1 MKTEKL
7 LSVSMIATLLAACS
21 NEVEIPGATD
31 GNNDANRPS
40 AGKVVIK
47 TNVVEENGDAESR
60 SFWTGNGWKFEEGDR
75 FGAMLM
81 DTWNQTNEGHTT
93 VADYTFTDYI
103 HTNYPFTSNA
113 TGDVW
118 TCPEDAAVNE
128 GNYFF
133 YFPYDGTYKERGY
146 VRISLNNEQ
155 SNVDSTTGEVDWSYG
170 VRDNQKY
177 LGYAFIPASNDDI
190 NEVPV
195 NFYPLFATPKFKLQ
209 NLSSTDLRLVK
220 LIIRTHTNDQLSEP
234 CLLPTTVAL
243 APLSSNFK
251 EVAAD
256 YPTMEEDKQIASL
269 YYYSTLMLDG
279 IFAKDPVK
287 DSELKSDKT
296 KGVYEYTVD
305 FGDKYIVQ
313 PGEFFKACAVM
324 PAGDYNDFD
333 VYAFVE
339 MQNSEKTSGFVSLTD
354 LKNSHWSG
362 FDTQNGAMQY
372 ELKPGVTQVL
382 NASFDSNALQNLS
395 WDKFTVANTD
405 DLLWMLNLKA
415 KHGGNELLV
424 VKTLGDKVELNN
436 EVYNWLKDEAHKNIK
451 LQIIGN
457 IVIPANVP
465 ADAIDL
471 LTTGKFT
478 NALATTIINKGNQ
491 VIEKD
496 LINCNVQNY
505 GTLKGNVSINGY
517 VQNAE
522 NATIE
527 VTTVNGDVEN
537 AGEVVIKSVNGN
549 VKNGYNATIDT
560 VNGNINNYDNGG
572 KLIIKNVTG
581 TLSNTGEVTI
591 NGGTLNEVN
600 NGQSLNSTI
609 KVEDET
615 TIKHLVNNKY
625 GKVYIN
631 ADSKLGSDNYGLIEI
646 NSCTV
651 TPLLDKDSQKD
662 IFNAPSGIIKVINGT
677 LKYTSITRVIY
688 NDGNIYVIGKSY
700 VAIYGGTGI
709 IDVTEANRDENGNLI
724 EEGGYQAISYDVEK
738 TYFRYRGQ
746 VNTKTLQAIISSKNY
761 GKNPVILEF
770 EKDATQADLNGANVQ
785 KILVKS
791 GATLKL
797 EGKWS
802 LEKKANGYELGNS
815 YEALEVEEGATLKV
829 VNGKTLEAV
838 KEFDILANGTFRAEN
853 NSIIKGFATFKGNG
867 VVFISTKDFSWNQG
881 AFTGEWTWEY

>member
-220 LIIRTHTNDQLSEP
+220 LIIRTHTAQLSQP

-251 EVAAD
+251 EVAAE
-256 YPTMEEDKQIASL
+256 YPVMEEDKQIASL

-279 IFAKDPVK
+279 VFAKDPVEG
-287 DSELKSDKT
+287 SELKSDKT
-296 KGVYEYTVD
+296 KGVYEYTID

-324 PAGDYNDFD
+324 PAGEYGDFD

-339 MQNSEKTSGFVSLTD
+339 MQNSEKTSGFVALTD
-354 LKNSHWSG
+354 LKNSHWTG
-362 FDTQNGAMQY
+362 FDTQNGAMQT

-471 LTTGKFT
+471 LTTAEGP
-478 NALATTIINKGNQ
+478 LATTIINKGNQ
-491 VIEKD
+491 VIENN

-537 AGEVVIKSVNGN
+537 AGDVVIKTINGN
-549 VKNGYNATIDT
+549 VENGYNATIDT

-572 KLIIKNVTG
+572 KLIIKNVEG
-581 TLSNTGEVTI
+581 TLTNTGEVTI
-591 NGGTLNEVN
+591 NGGTLNVVN
-600 NGQSLNSTI
+600 NGKSLNSTI
-609 KVEDET
+609 NIEEKT
-615 TIKHLVNNKY
+615 TINHLINY
-625 GKVYIN
+625 GKVN
-631 ADSKLGSDNYGLIEI
+631 VKKDSQIGGDNYGVI
-646 NSCTV
+646 NIDACKV
-651 TPLLDKDSQKD
+651 TPLNNESELDLY
-662 IFNAPSGIIKVINGT
+662 ITTSGKINVTDGTLKFTTSTKKVIN
-677 LKYTSITRVIY
+677 
-688 NDGNIYVIGKSY
+688 DGYIYVIGKSH
-700 VAIYGGTGI
+700 VAINGGTGI
-709 IDVTEANRDENGNLI
+709 IDVTDAIKD
-724 EEGGYQAISYDVEK
+724 GGYQASSEDKEK

-746 VNTKTLQAIISSKNY
+746 VDKVQTLQAIISSKNY
-761 GKNPVILEF
+761 GENPVILEF
-770 EKDATQADLNGANVQ
+770 EKDATQVGLSGAKVR

-791 GATLKL
+791 GVTLKL
-797 EGKWS
+797 EGEWW
-802 LEKKANGYELGNS
+802 LEDKVNDFELGNS
-815 YEALEVEEGATLKV
+815 YEALEVEEGATLEV
-829 VNGKTLEAV
+829 LNGKTLKAAQ
-838 KEFDILANGTFRAEN
+838 EFNVLVNGTFRAEN
-853 NSIIKGFATFKGNG
+853 NSKIEGTASVNGAG
-867 VVFISTKDFSWNQG
+867 VVFISTKAFSWNEG
-881 AFTGEWTWEY
+881 TFTGEWTNNY

>member
-220 LIIRTHTNDQLSEP
+220 LIIRTHTAQLSQP

-251 EVAAD
+251 EVAAE
-256 YPTMEEDKQIASL
+256 YPVMEEDKQIASL

-279 IFAKDPVK
+279 VFAKDPVEG
-287 DSELKSDKT
+287 SELKSDKT
-296 KGVYEYTVD
+296 KGVYEYTID

-324 PAGDYNDFD
+324 PAGEYGDFD

-339 MQNSEKTSGFVSLTD
+339 MQNSEKTSGFVALTD
-354 LKNSHWSG
+354 LKNSHWTG
-362 FDTQNGAMQY
+362 FDTQNGAMQT

-471 LTTGKFT
+471 LTTAEGP
-478 NALATTIINKGNQ
+478 LATTIINKGNQ

-496 LINCNVQNY
+496 LVNCNVQNY

-537 AGEVVIKSVNGN
+537 AGEVVINSVNGN
-549 VKNGYNATIDT
+549 VENGYNATIDT
-560 VNGNINNYDNGG
+560 VNGNINNDNGG
-572 KLIIKNVTG
+572 KLIIKNVKG
-581 TLSNTGEVTI
+581 TLNNTGEVTI
-591 NGGTLNEVN
+591 NGGTLNVVN

-609 KVEDET
+609 NIEDNT
-615 TIKHLVNNKY
+615 TINHLINY
-625 GKVYIN
+625 GNLNVK
-631 ADSKLGSDNYGLIEI
+631 ADSQIGGDNYGVINI
-646 NSCTV
+646 NSCKV
-651 TPLLDKDSQKD
+651 TPLDKESELDLY
-662 IFNAPSGIIKVINGT
+662 ITPSGKINVTDGT
-677 LKYTSITRVIY
+677 LKFTTSTKEVI
-688 NDGNIYVIGKSY
+688 NDGYIYVIGKSH
-700 VAIYGGTGI
+700 VAINGGTGI
-709 IDVTEANRDENGNLI
+709 IDVTDAHD
-724 EEGGYQAISYDVEK
+724 EGGYQASSEDTEK
-738 TYFRYRGQ
+738 TYFRYIGQ
-746 VNTKTLQAIISSKNY
+746 VNKVETLQAVISSKNY

-770 EKDATQADLNGANVQ
+770 EKDATQVGLSGAKVR

-791 GATLKL
+791 GVTLKL
-797 EGKWS
+797 EGEWW
-802 LEKKANGYELGNS
+802 LEDKVNDFELGNS
-815 YEALEVEEGATLKV
+815 YEALEVEEGATLEV
-829 VNGKTLEAV
+829 LNGKTLKAAQ
-838 KEFDILANGTFRAEN
+838 EFNVLVNGTFRAEN
-853 NSIIKGFATFKGNG
+853 NSKIEGTASVNGAG
-867 VVFISTKDFSWNQG
+867 VVFISTKAFSWNEG
-881 AFTGEWTWEY
+881 TFTGEWTNNY

>member
-220 LIIRTHTNDQLSEP
+220 LIIRTRTKQSAEP
-234 CLLPTTVAL
+234 SLLPTTVAL
-243 APLSSNFK
+243 APLSKEFK
-251 EVAAD
+251 EVAAE
-256 YPTMEEDKQIASL
+256 YPVMKEDEQIASL
-269 YYYSTLMLDG
+269 YSHSTLMLDG
-279 IFAKDPVK
+279 YFAEKAES
-287 DSELKSDKT
+287 SELKSDNT
-296 KGVYEYTVD
+296 KGVYEYTID

-324 PAGDYNDFD
+324 PAGEYNYFD

-339 MQNSEKTSGFVSLTD
+339 MQNSEKTSGFVALTE
-354 LKNSHWSG
+354 LKNANWTG
-362 FDTQNGAMQY
+362 FDTQNGAMQT

-395 WDKFTVANTD
+395 WEKFTVANTN
-405 DLLWMLNLKA
+405 DLIWLLNLKA
-415 KHGGNELLV
+415 KHGGDERLV
-424 VKTLGDKVELNN
+424 VNTLGDKVELNN
-436 EVYNWLKDEAHKNIK
+436 EVYNWLKDEAHKNIE
-451 LQIIGN
+451 LQINGN
-457 IVIPANVP
+457 IVIPSNVP
-465 ADAIDL
+465 EDAIDL
-471 LTTGKFT
+471 LYTDLSQKTI
-478 NALATTIINKGNQ
+478 IINKGEQ
-491 VIEKD
+491 KLTKKLTRTDIK
-496 LINCNVQNY
+496 NY
-505 GTLKGNVSINGY
+505 GTISGNVTLDGSL
-517 VQNAE
+517 QNAE
-522 NATIE
+522 NAKAEIS
-527 VTTVNGDVEN
+527 VVVFNVEN
-537 AGEVVIKSVNGN
+537 AGEVVIKTVYGN
-549 VKNGYNATIDT
+549 VENGYNATIDT
-560 VNGNINNYDNGG
+560 VKGDINNYDNGG
-572 KLIIKNVTG
+572 KLIIKNVEG
-581 TLSNTGEVTI
+581 TLTNTGEVTI

-615 TIKHLVNNKY
+615 TIKHLANNKY

-662 IFNAPSGIIKVINGT
+662 IFNAPSGIIKVVNGT
-677 LKYTSITRVIY
+677 LKFTSETRVIY

-709 IDVTEANRDENGNLI
+709 IDVTEANRDEKGNLI
-724 EEGGYQAISYDVEK
+724 EDGGYQASSEVKE
-738 TYFRYRGQ
+738 TFFRYSGQ
-746 VNTKTLQAIISSKNY
+746 VDTKILQAIISSKNY

-770 EKDATQADLNGANVQ
+770 EKDATQADLNGANVK

-802 LEKKANGYELGNS
+802 LEKKANDYELGNS

-829 VNGKTLEAV
+829 VNGKTLEATNY
-838 KEFDILANGTFRAEN
+838 FDVLVNGTFRAEN
-853 NSIIKGFATFKGNG
+853 NSMIKGSASFAGNG
-867 VVFISTKDFSWNQG
+867 VVFISTKDFSWNKG
-881 AFTGEWTWEY
+881 TFTGEWTNY

>member
-220 LIIRTHTNDQLSEP
+220 LIIRTHTAQLSQP

-251 EVAAD
+251 EVAAE
-256 YPTMEEDKQIASL
+256 YPVMEEDKQIASL

-279 IFAKDPVK
+279 VFAKDPVEG
-287 DSELKSDKT
+287 SELKSDKT
-296 KGVYEYTVD
+296 KGVYEYTID

-324 PAGDYNDFD
+324 PAGEYGDFD

-339 MQNSEKTSGFVSLTD
+339 MQNSEKTSGFVALTD
-354 LKNSHWSG
+354 LKNSHWTG
-362 FDTQNGAMQY
+362 FDTQNGAMQT

-471 LTTGKFT
+471 LTTAEGP
-478 NALATTIINKGNQ
+478 LATTIINKGNQ
-491 VIEKD
+491 VIENN

-549 VKNGYNATIDT
+549 VENGYNATIDT

-591 NGGTLNEVN
+591 NGGTLNSVN

-609 KVEDET
+609 NIAEKT
-615 TIKHLVNNKY
+615 TIYNLSNMYNAKVN
-625 GKVYIN
+625 IN
-631 ADSKLGSDNYGLIEI
+631 ANTQFGGINLGTI
-646 NSCTV
+646 NINGCVV
-651 TPLLDKDSQKD
+651 TPLAKNNIALQNSMYKNQ
-662 IFNAPSGIIKVINGT
+662 IGVINVTDGT
-677 LKYTSITRVIY
+677 LKFTDNTEYIANNGY
-688 NDGNIYVIGKSY
+688 IYVIGKSH
-700 VAIYGGTGI
+700 VAVSNGNGI
-709 IDVTEANRDENGNLI
+709 IDVTDANK
-724 EEGGYQAISYDVEK
+724 EGGYQASSEVEE

-746 VNTKTLQAIISSKNY
+746 VDTKTLQAVISSKNY
-761 GKNPVILEF
+761 GVNPVILEF
-770 EKDATQADLNGANVQ
+770 EKDATQVGLSGAKVR

-791 GATLKL
+791 GVTLKL
-797 EGKWS
+797 EGEWW
-802 LEKKANGYELGNS
+802 LANKGQDFLLGES
-815 YEALEVEEGATLKV
+815 YEALEVEEGATLEV
-829 VNGKTLEAV
+829 LNGKTLKAAQ
-838 KEFDILANGTFRAEN
+838 EFDVLVNGTFRAEN
-853 NSIIKGFATFKGNG
+853 NSKIEGSASFAGNG
-867 VVFISTKDFSWNQG
+867 VVFISTKDFSWNKG
-881 AFTGEWTWEY
+881 TFTGEWTNN

>member
-220 LIIRTHTNDQLSEP
+220 LIIRTHTGQLSEP

-251 EVAAD
+251 EVAAE
-256 YPTMEEDKQIASL
+256 YPVMEEDKQIASL
-269 YYYSTLMLDG
+269 FSHSTLMLDG
-279 IFAKDPVK
+279 LFAQQPASS
-287 DSELKSDKT
+287 SELKSDKT
-296 KGVYEYTVD
+296 KGVYEYTID

-324 PAGDYNDFD
+324 PAGEYGDFD

-339 MQNSEKTSGFVSLTD
+339 MQNSEKTSGFVTLTD
-354 LKNSHWSG
+354 LKNANWTG
-362 FDTQNGAMQY
+362 FDTQNGAMQTV
-372 ELKPGVTQVL
+372 LKPGVTQVL

-405 DLLWMLNLKA
+405 DLIWLLNLKA
-415 KHGGNELLV
+415 KHGGDELLV

-457 IVIPANVP
+457 IVIPASVP

-478 NALATTIINKGNQ
+478 TADALATTIINKGNQ

-496 LINCNVQNY
+496 LVNCNVQNY

-537 AGEVVIKSVNGN
+537 AGDVVIKTINGN
-549 VKNGYNATIDT
+549 VENGYNATIDT

-572 KLIIKNVTG
+572 KLIIKNVEG
-581 TLSNTGEVTI
+581 TLTNTGEVTI
-591 NGGTLNEVN
+591 NGGTLNVVN
-600 NGQSLNSTI
+600 NGKSLNSTI
-609 KVEDET
+609 NIEEKT
-615 TIKHLVNNKY
+615 TINHLINY
-625 GKVYIN
+625 GKVN
-631 ADSKLGSDNYGLIEI
+631 VKKDSQIGGDNYGVI
-646 NSCTV
+646 NIDACKV
-651 TPLLDKDSQKD
+651 TPLNNESELDLY
-662 IFNAPSGIIKVINGT
+662 ITTSGKINVTDGTLKFTTSTKKVIN
-677 LKYTSITRVIY
+677 
-688 NDGNIYVIGKSY
+688 DGYIYVIGKSH
-700 VAIYGGTGI
+700 VAINGGTGI
-709 IDVTEANRDENGNLI
+709 IDVTDAIKD
-724 EEGGYQAISYDVEK
+724 GGYQASSEDKEK

-746 VNTKTLQAIISSKNY
+746 VDKVQTLQAIISSKNY
-761 GKNPVILEF
+761 GENPVILEF
-770 EKDATQADLNGANVQ
+770 EKDATQVGLSGAKVR

-791 GATLKL
+791 GVTLKL
-797 EGKWS
+797 EGEWW
-802 LEKKANGYELGNS
+802 LEDKVNDFELGNS
-815 YEALEVEEGATLKV
+815 YEALEVEEGATLEV
-829 VNGKTLEAV
+829 LNGKTLKAAQ
-838 KEFDILANGTFRAEN
+838 EFNVLVNGTFRAEN
-853 NSIIKGFATFKGNG
+853 NSKIEGTASVNGAG
-867 VVFISTKDFSWNQG
+867 VVFISTKAFSWNEG
-881 AFTGEWTWEY
+881 TFTGEWTNNY

>member
-220 LIIRTHTNDQLSEP
+220 LIIRTHTAQLSQP

-251 EVAAD
+251 EVAAE
-256 YPTMEEDKQIASL
+256 YPVMEEDKQIASL

-279 IFAKDPVK
+279 VFAKDPVEG
-287 DSELKSDKT
+287 SELKSDKT
-296 KGVYEYTVD
+296 KGVYEYTID

-324 PAGDYNDFD
+324 PAGEYGDFD

-339 MQNSEKTSGFVSLTD
+339 MQNSEKTSGFVALTD
-354 LKNSHWSG
+354 LKNSHWTG
-362 FDTQNGAMQY
+362 FDTQNGAMQT

-471 LTTGKFT
+471 LTTAEGP
-478 NALATTIINKGNQ
+478 LATTIINKGNQ

-496 LINCNVQNY
+496 LVNCNVQNY

-537 AGEVVIKSVNGN
+537 AGEVVINSVNGN
-549 VKNGYNATIDT
+549 VENGYNATIDT
-560 VNGNINNYDNGG
+560 VNGNINNDNGG
-572 KLIIKNVTG
+572 KLIIKNVKG
-581 TLSNTGEVTI
+581 TLNNTGEVTI
-591 NGGTLNEVN
+591 NGGTLNVVN

-609 KVEDET
+609 NIEDNT
-615 TIKHLVNNKY
+615 TINHLINY
-625 GKVYIN
+625 GNLNVK
-631 ADSKLGSDNYGLIEI
+631 ADSQIGGDNYGVINI
-646 NSCTV
+646 NSCKV
-651 TPLLDKDSQKD
+651 TPLDKESELDLY
-662 IFNAPSGIIKVINGT
+662 ITPSGKIKVTDGT
-677 LKYTSITRVIY
+677 LKFTTSTKEVI
-688 NDGNIYVIGKSY
+688 NDGYIYVIGKSH
-700 VAIYGGTGI
+700 VAINGGTGI
-709 IDVTEANRDENGNLI
+709 IDVTDVHD
-724 EEGGYQAISYDVEK
+724 EGGYQASSEDTEK
-738 TYFRYRGQ
+738 TYFRYIGQ
-746 VNTKTLQAIISSKNY
+746 VNKVETLQAVISSKNY

-770 EKDATQADLNGANVQ
+770 EKDATQVGLSGAKVR

-791 GATLKL
+791 GVTLKL
-797 EGKWS
+797 EGEWW
-802 LEKKANGYELGNS
+802 LEDKVNDFELGNS
-815 YEALEVEEGATLKV
+815 YEALEVEEGATLEV
-829 VNGKTLEAV
+829 LNGKTLKAAQ
-838 KEFDILANGTFRAEN
+838 EFNVLVNGTFRAEN
-853 NSIIKGFATFKGNG
+853 NSKIEGTASVNGAG
-867 VVFISTKDFSWNQG
+867 VVFISTKAFSWNEG
-881 AFTGEWTWEY
+881 TFTGEWTNNY

>member
-220 LIIRTHTNDQLSEP
+220 LIIRTHTGQLSEP

-243 APLSSNFK
+243 APKSSHFE
-251 EVAAD
+251 EVAAE
-256 YPTMEEDKQIASL
+256 YPVMEEDKQIASL
-269 YYYSTLMLDG
+269 FSHSTLMLDG
-279 IFAKDPVK
+279 LFAQESE
-287 DSELKSDKT
+287 SELKSDKT
-296 KGVYEYTVD
+296 KGVYEYTID

-324 PAGDYNDFD
+324 PAGEYGDFD

-339 MQNSEKTSGFVSLTD
+339 MQNSEKTSGFVTLTD
-354 LKNSHWSG
+354 LKNANWTG
-362 FDTQNGAMQY
+362 FDTQNGAMQTV
-372 ELKPGVTQVL
+372 LKPGVTQVL

-405 DLLWMLNLKA
+405 DLIWLLNLKA
-415 KHGGNELLV
+415 KHGGDELLV

-478 NALATTIINKGNQ
+478 TADALATTIINKGNQ

-496 LINCNVQNY
+496 LVNCNVQNY

-537 AGEVVIKSVNGN
+537 AGEVVINSVNGN
-549 VKNGYNATIDT
+549 VENGYNATIDT

-581 TLSNTGEVTI
+581 TLTNIGEATF
-591 NGGTLNEVN
+591 NGGTLNKVIN
-600 NGQSLNSTI
+600 NPNGSPSY
-609 KVEDET
+609 T
-615 TIKHLVNNKY
+615 TINIEDNTTINDFSNMSYAKVN
-625 GKVYIN
+625 IN
-631 ADSKLGSDNYGLIEI
+631 ADTQFGGSNYGTI
-646 NSCTV
+646 NINACVV
-651 TPLLDKDSQKD
+651 TPLTKSNDNIALQNARYKDQ
-662 IFNAPSGIIKVINGT
+662 IGVINVTNGT
-677 LKYTSITRVIY
+677 LKFTDNTKYIS
-688 NDGNIYVIGKSY
+688 NDGYIYVIGKSH
-700 VAIYGGTGI
+700 VAVNNGNGI
-709 IDVTEANRDENGNLI
+709 IDVTDANK
-724 EEGGYQAISYDVEK
+724 EGGYQASSEVEE

-746 VNTKTLQAIISSKNY
+746 VDKVETLQAVISSKNY

-770 EKDATQADLNGANVQ
+770 EKDATQKGLSGAAVR

-791 GATLKL
+791 GVTLKL
-797 EGKWS
+797 EGEWW
-802 LEKKANGYELGNS
+802 LANKGQDFLLGES
-815 YEALEVEEGATLKV
+815 YEALEVEEGATLEV
-829 VNGKTLEAV
+829 LNGKTLKAAQ
-838 KEFDILANGTFRAEN
+838 EFDVLVNGTFRAEN
-853 NSIIKGFATFKGNG
+853 NSKIEGSASFAGNG
-867 VVFISTKDFSWNQG
+867 VVFISTKDFSWNKG
-881 AFTGEWTWEY
+881 TFTGEWTNNY

>member
-220 LIIRTHTNDQLSEP
+220 LIIRTHTAQLSQP

-251 EVAAD
+251 EVAAE
-256 YPTMEEDKQIASL
+256 YPVMEEDKQIASL

-279 IFAKDPVK
+279 VFAKDPVEG
-287 DSELKSDKT
+287 SELKSDKT
-296 KGVYEYTVD
+296 KGVYEYTID

-324 PAGDYNDFD
+324 PAGEYGDFD

-339 MQNSEKTSGFVSLTD
+339 MQNSEKTSGFVALTD
-354 LKNSHWSG
+354 LKNSHWTG
-362 FDTQNGAMQY
+362 FDTQNGAMQT

-471 LTTGKFT
+471 LTTAEGP
-478 NALATTIINKGNQ
+478 LATTIINKGNQ
-491 VIEKD
+491 VIENN

-537 AGEVVIKSVNGN
+537 AGDVVTKTINGN
-549 VKNGYNATIDT
+549 VENGYNATIDT

-572 KLIIKNVTG
+572 KLIIKNVEG
-581 TLSNTGEVTI
+581 TLTNTGEVTI
-591 NGGTLNEVN
+591 NGGTLNVVN
-600 NGQSLNSTI
+600 NGKSLNSTI
-609 KVEDET
+609 NIEEKT
-615 TIKHLVNNKY
+615 TINHLINY
-625 GKVYIN
+625 GKVN
-631 ADSKLGSDNYGLIEI
+631 VKKDSQIGGDNYGVI
-646 NSCTV
+646 NIDACKV
-651 TPLLDKDSQKD
+651 TPLNNESELDLY
-662 IFNAPSGIIKVINGT
+662 ITTSGKINVTDGTLKFTTSTKKVIN
-677 LKYTSITRVIY
+677 
-688 NDGNIYVIGKSY
+688 DGYIYVIGKSH
-700 VAIYGGTGI
+700 VAINGGTGI
-709 IDVTEANRDENGNLI
+709 IDVTDAIKD
-724 EEGGYQAISYDVEK
+724 GGYQASSEDKEK

-746 VNTKTLQAIISSKNY
+746 VDKVQTLQAIISSKNY
-761 GKNPVILEF
+761 GENPVILEF
-770 EKDATQADLNGANVQ
+770 EKDATQVGLSGAKVR

-791 GATLKL
+791 GVTLKL
-797 EGKWS
+797 EGEWW
-802 LEKKANGYELGNS
+802 LEDKVNDFELGNS
-815 YEALEVEEGATLKV
+815 YEALEVEEGATLEV
-829 VNGKTLEAV
+829 LNGKTLKAAQKFNV
-838 KEFDILANGTFRAEN
+838 LVNGTFRAEN
-853 NSIIKGFATFKGNG
+853 NSKIEGTASVNGAG
-867 VVFISTKDFSWNQG
+867 VVFISTKAFSWNEG
-881 AFTGEWTWEY
+881 TFTGEWTNNY

>member
-31 GNNDANRPS
+31 GNNDVNRPS

-47 TNVVEENGDAESR
+47 TNVIEESGDAESR
-60 SFWTGNGWKFEEGDR
+60 SFWTGNGWKFEEGDK

-118 TCPEDAAVNE
+118 TCPENAAVNE

-220 LIIRTHTNDQLSEP
+220 LIIRTHTAQLSQP

-251 EVAAD
+251 EVAAE
-256 YPTMEEDKQIASL
+256 YPVMEEDKQIASL

-279 IFAKDPVK
+279 VFAKDPVEG
-287 DSELKSDKT
+287 SELKSDKT
-296 KGVYEYTVD
+296 KGVYEYTID

-324 PAGDYNDFD
+324 PAGEYGDFD

-339 MQNSEKTSGFVSLTD
+339 MQNSEKTSGFVALTD
-354 LKNSHWSG
+354 LKNSHWTG
-362 FDTQNGAMQY
+362 IDTQNGAMQT

-405 DLLWMLNLKA
+405 DLIWLLNLKA
-415 KHGGNELLV
+415 KHGGDELLV
-424 VKTLGDKVELNN
+424 VKTLGDKVELNT

-471 LTTGKFT
+471 LTT
-478 NALATTIINKGNQ
+478 AESPLATTIINKGNQ
-491 VIEKD
+491 VIENN

-537 AGEVVIKSVNGN
+537 AGDVVIKTVNGN
-549 VKNGYNATIDT
+549 VENRYNATIDT
-560 VNGNINNYDNGG
+560 VNGNINNYDKGG
-572 KLIIKNVTG
+572 KLIIKNVEG
-581 TLSNTGEVTI
+581 TLTNTGEVTI
-591 NGGTLNEVN
+591 NGGTLNVVN

-609 KVEDET
+609 NIEDNT
-615 TIKHLVNNKY
+615 TINHLINY
-625 GKVYIN
+625 GKLNVKADSQIGGNNYGVININ
-631 ADSKLGSDNYGLIEI
+631 ACK
-646 NSCTV
+646 V
-651 TPLLDKDSQKD
+651 TPLDKESELDLY
-662 IFNAPSGIIKVINGT
+662 ITTSGRINVTDGT
-677 LKYTSITRVIY
+677 LKFTTSTKEVI
-688 NDGNIYVIGKSY
+688 NDGYIYVIGKSH
-700 VAIYGGTGI
+700 VAINGGTGI
-709 IDVTEANRDENGNLI
+709 IDVTDAIKD
-724 EEGGYQAISYDVEK
+724 GGYQASSEDQEK

-746 VNTKTLQAIISSKNY
+746 VDKVQTLQAIISSKNY
-761 GKNPVILEF
+761 GVNPVILEF
-770 EKDATQADLNGANVQ
+770 EEDATQVGLSGAKVR

-791 GATLKL
+791 GVTLKL
-797 EGKWS
+797 EGEWW
-802 LEKKANGYELGNS
+802 LEDKANDFELGNS
-815 YEALEVEEGATLKV
+815 YEALEVEEGAILEV
-829 VNGKTLEAV
+829 LNGKTLKAGQ
-838 KEFDILANGTFRAEN
+838 EFNVLVNGTFRAEN
-853 NSIIKGFATFKGNG
+853 NSKIEGSASFAGTG
-867 VVFISTKDFSWNQG
+867 VVFISTKNFSWNKG
-881 AFTGEWTWEY
+881 TFTGEWTNNY

>member
-220 LIIRTHTNDQLSEP
+220 LIIRTHTAQLSQP

-251 EVAAD
+251 EVAAE
-256 YPTMEEDKQIASL
+256 YPVMEEDKQIASL

-279 IFAKDPVK
+279 VFAKDPVEG
-287 DSELKSDKT
+287 SELKSDKT
-296 KGVYEYTVD
+296 KGVYEYTID

-324 PAGDYNDFD
+324 PAGEYGDFD

-339 MQNSEKTSGFVSLTD
+339 MQNSEKTSGFVALTD
-354 LKNSHWSG
+354 LKNSHWTG
-362 FDTQNGAMQY
+362 FDTQNGAMQT

-471 LTTGKFT
+471 LTTAEGP
-478 NALATTIINKGNQ
+478 LATTIINKGNQ

-496 LINCNVQNY
+496 LVNCNVQNY

-537 AGEVVIKSVNGN
+537 AGEVVINSVNGN
-549 VKNGYNATIDT
+549 VENGYNATIDT
-560 VNGNINNYDNGG
+560 VNGNINNDNGG
-572 KLIIKNVTG
+572 KLIIKNVKG
-581 TLSNTGEVTI
+581 TLNNTGEVTI
-591 NGGTLNEVN
+591 NGGTLNVVN

-609 KVEDET
+609 NIEDNT
-615 TIKHLVNNKY
+615 TINHLINY
-625 GKVYIN
+625 GNLNVK
-631 ADSKLGSDNYGLIEI
+631 ADSQIGGDNYGVINI
-646 NSCTV
+646 NSCKV
-651 TPLLDKDSQKD
+651 TPLDKESELDLY
-662 IFNAPSGIIKVINGT
+662 ITPSGKIKVTDGTLKFTTSTKEVINGG
-677 LKYTSITRVIY
+677 Y
-688 NDGNIYVIGKSY
+688 IYVIGKSH
-700 VAIYGGTGI
+700 VAINGGTGI
-709 IDVTEANRDENGNLI
+709 IDVTDVHD
-724 EEGGYQAISYDVEK
+724 EGGYQASSEDTEK
-738 TYFRYRGQ
+738 TYFRYIGQ
-746 VNTKTLQAIISSKNY
+746 VNKVETLQAVISSKNY

-770 EKDATQADLNGANVQ
+770 EKDATQVGLSGAKVR

-791 GATLKL
+791 GVTLKL
-797 EGKWS
+797 EGEWW
-802 LEKKANGYELGNS
+802 LEDKVNDFELGNS
-815 YEALEVEEGATLKV
+815 YEALEVEEGATLEV
-829 VNGKTLEAV
+829 LNGKTLKAAQ
-838 KEFDILANGTFRAEN
+838 EFNVLVNGTFRAEN
-853 NSIIKGFATFKGNG
+853 NSKIEGTASVNGAG
-867 VVFISTKDFSWNQG
+867 VVFISTKAFSWNEG
-881 AFTGEWTWEY
+881 TFTGEWTNNY